1 MNKNIKEFL
10 DDKLVFDYT
19 TNTGEWYELN
29 GAEIKDLIEMITREC
44 VDVIHYHMSAYP
56 NAYSTYQEGI
66 HEGMVE
72 SIRLIENAFGL
83 E

>member
-19 TNTGEWYELN
+19 TNSEEWYELN
-29 GAEIKDLIEMITREC
+29 GTEIKDLIEMITREC
-44 VDVIHYHMSAYP
+44 VDVIHYHMSAYGDSL
-56 NAYSTYQEGI
+56 YEEGFN
-66 HEGMVE
+66 EGMVE